1 MQVQWVQVS
10 HRHLHRQKD
19 TKLYYVISM
28 RAFAEKGKE
37 KIAKG
42 LQKKVARGKTGSE
55 EAGRSYYRQDHN
67 RSYEINVQTAI

>member
-42 LQKKVARGKTGSE
+42 LQKKVARGKTDSE
-55 EAGRSYYRQDHN
+55 EEA
-67 RSYEINVQTAI
+67 EAIIGKITTGLMR